1 MWFQPADRWQFN
13 LVLNSKS
20 SPNILLWNIDII
32 TWIDFWWYQTNW
44 KSCTRNVDRK
54 PIWRFRDTSW
64 RSDFLSRI
72 TSLSDHVSKTAKSI
86 TRSLAGYYFSAIMRS
101 IYSFL
106 YQDRFQLEIHA
117 PDGLWTGWVSDT
129 KPIKL
134 FDIHGNRIDWATEEK
149 IRKSICQ
156 STKECRRKK
165 DAMKIL
171 KCCLSNRDSWTTTGS
186 PVSAALF
193 IIPIKDF
200 SWIWIHDGELF
211 PSK

>member
-1 MWFQPADRWQFN
+1 MISNELKKLYPECWPETDLEVSRHLLAQWFS
-13 LVLNSKS
+13 SKNYFFIWPCTKNRQVDYQIS
-20 SPNILLWNIDII
+20 GRLL
-32 TWIDFWWYQTNW
+32 FQRYHAEYL
-44 KSCTRNVDRK
+44 
-54 PIWRFRDTSW
+54 F
-64 RSDFLSRI
+64 F
-72 TSLSDHVSKTAKSI
+72 SI
-86 TRSLAGYYFSAIMRS
+86 SGWFST
-101 IYSFL
+101 
-106 YQDRFQLEIHA
+106 LEIHA

-200 SWIWIHDGELF
+200 SWIWIHDGQLF